1 MLPPQWRE
9 RLRLPAIAAPMTDVS
24 GPDLVAAAC
33 AAGVIGTFPSHNAT
47 DSGELERWLHR
58 IGEQVAART
67 PPGRRP
73 APLGVNLIVHRSN
86 ARLADDLRTVVRC
99 GAEVVV
105 ASVGSPREIVGPLHD
120 AGIIVLAD
128 VASLRHV
135 QRAAASGVDG
145 VVLLT
150 AGAGGQTG
158 WANPFAFLRAVSQ
171 RYDGIVVIAG
181 GISDGAG
188 ILAAQVLGA
197 DLAYLGTRFIA
208 TTESLA
214 SPAYRDAVVAATL
227 DDITASRQVTGL
239 PANVLTDWLRAVDTA
254 TLRAASDGPTSR
266 GPAADG
272 AAPDGPVSDGSALG
286 GFSVDRLLA
295 RRGVWAAGHS
305 VSGTD
310 AVISVAG
317 LVNRLEHE
325 LDLARQRLLPA
336 DMAAGVSAAR
346 CR

>member
-1 MLPPQWRE
+1 MLPAQWHE
-9 RLRLPAIAAPMTDVS
+9 RLRLPAMAAPMTDVS
-24 GPDLVAAAC
+24 GPELVIAAC
-33 AAGVIGTFPSHNAT
+33 AAGVIGTFPAHNAA
-47 DSGELERWLHR
+47 DRGELERWLHR

-73 APLGVNLIVHRSN
+73 APVGVNLVVHRSN
-86 ARLADDLRTVVRC
+86 ARLADDLRTVIRG
-99 GAEVVV
+99 GAELVV

-158 WANPFAFLRAVSQ
+158 WANPFAFLRAVRQ
-171 RYDGIVVIAG
+171 CYDGIVVIAG
-181 GISDGAG
+181 GISDGTG

-239 PANVLTDWLRAVDTA
+239 PANVLTDWLRGLDTA
-254 TLRAASDGPTSR
+254 TPRAASDP
-266 GPAADG
+266 
-272 AAPDGPVSDGSALG
+272 G

-310 AVISVAG
+310 AVIGVAE
-317 LVNRLEHE
+317 LVTRLERE
-325 LDLARQRLLPA
+325 LELARQQLLPT
-336 DMAAGVSAAR
+336 DMPAA
-346 CR
+346 

>member
-1 MLPPQWRE
+1 
-9 RLRLPAIAAPMTDVS
+9 LRM
-24 GPDLVAAAC
+24 
-33 AAGVIGTFPSHNAT
+33 VIRG
-47 DSGELERWLHR
+47 
-58 IGEQVAART
+58 
-67 PPGRRP
+67 
-73 APLGVNLIVHRSN
+73 
-86 ARLADDLRTVVRC
+86 

-105 ASVGSPREIVGPLHD
+105 ASVGSPHEIVGPLHD
-120 AGIIVLAD
+120 AGITVLAD
-128 VASLRHV
+128 VASLRHM

-158 WANPFAFLRAVSQ
+158 WANPFAFLRAARQ
-171 RYDGIVVIAG
+171 RYDGIVAIAG

-227 DDITASRQVTGL
+227 DDVTASRQVTGL
-239 PANVLTDWLRAVDTA
+239 PANVLTDWLRGVEAA
-254 TLRAASDGPTSR
+254 IPRAASDGPASR
-266 GPAADG
+266 RL
-272 AAPDGPVSDGSALG
+272 APDGPAPD

-310 AVISVAG
+310 TVIGVG
-317 LVNRLEHE
+317 DLVNRLERE
-325 LDLARQRLLPA
+325 LELARQRLLTAGIP
-336 DMAAGVSAAR
+336 AAG

>member
-1 MLPPQWRE
+1 VLPAQWRE
-9 RLRLPAIAAPMTDVS
+9 RLRLPAMAAPMTDVS
-24 GPDLVAAAC
+24 GPELVAAVC
-33 AAGVIGTFPSHNAT
+33 AAGVIGTFPTHNAA
-47 DSGELERWLHR
+47 DSVELERWLHR

-67 PPGRRP
+67 PPGRGA
-73 APLGVNLIVHRSN
+73 APVGANLVVHRSN
-86 ARLADDLRTVVRC
+86 ARLAGDLAAVVR
-99 GAEVVV
+99 GRVEVVV

-120 AGIIVLAD
+120 AGIRVLAD

-145 VVLLT
+145 VVLLA

-158 WANPFAFLRAVSQ
+158 WANPFAFLRAVRQ

-227 DDITASRQVTGL
+227 DDVTASTQVTGL
-239 PANVLTDWLRAVDTA
+239 PANVLTGWLRGIDTA
-254 TLRAASDGPTSR
+254 APRAALDGSH
-266 GPAADG
+266 
-272 AAPDGPVSDGSALG
+272 GPVPDDPAMD
-286 GFSVDRLLA
+286 GFSVERLLA
-295 RRGVWAAGHS
+295 HRGVWAAGHS

-310 AVISVAG
+310 AVVGAAE
-317 LVNRLEHE
+317 LVDRLERE
-325 LDLARQRLLPA
+325 LELARQRLLSA
-336 DMAAGVSAAR
+336 DASAAG

>member
-1 MLPPQWRE
+1 
-9 RLRLPAIAAPMTDVS
+9 
-24 GPDLVAAAC
+24 VA
-33 AAGVIGTFPSHNAT
+33 V
-47 DSGELERWLHR
+47 
-58 IGEQVAART
+58 RT
-67 PPGRRP
+67 PPGRRA
-73 APLGVNLIVHRSN
+73 APVGVNLVVHRSN
-86 ARLADDLRTVVRC
+86 ARLADDLRTVIRG

-105 ASVGSPREIVGPLHD
+105 ASVGTPREIVGPLHD

-128 VASLRHV
+128 VASLRHL

-158 WANPFAFLRAVSQ
+158 WANPFAFLRAARQ
-171 RYDGIVVIAG
+171 RYEGIVAIAG

-227 DDITASRQVTGL
+227 DDVTASRQVTGL
-239 PANVLTDWLRAVDTA
+239 PANVLTDWLRGVDPA
-254 TLRAASDGPTSR
+254 TPRAASDGPASAGPAPDGPASR
-266 GPAADG
+266 GPALD
-272 AAPDGPVSDGSALG
+272 

-295 RRGVWAAGHS
+295 HRGVWAAGHS

-310 AVISVAG
+310 AVVGVAE
-317 LVNRLEHE
+317 LVNRLERE
-325 LDLARQRLLPA
+325 LELARQRLLPA
-336 DMAAGVSAAR
+336 DMPAAG
-346 CR
+346 CH

>member
-1 MLPPQWRE
+1 
-9 RLRLPAIAAPMTDVS
+9 
-24 GPDLVAAAC
+24 
-33 AAGVIGTFPSHNAT
+33 
-47 DSGELERWLHR
+47 
-58 IGEQVAART
+58 
-67 PPGRRP
+67 
-73 APLGVNLIVHRSN
+73 
-86 ARLADDLRTVVRC
+86 
-99 GAEVVV
+99 
-105 ASVGSPREIVGPLHD
+105 VGSPREIVGPLHD

-158 WANPFAFLRAVSQ
+158 WANPFAFLRAVRQ

-266 GPAADG
+266 GSAADG

>member
-1 MLPPQWRE
+1 M
-9 RLRLPAIAAPMTDVS
+9 AAPMTDVS
-24 GPDLVAAAC
+24 GPELVAAAC
-33 AAGVIGTFPSHNAT
+33 AAGVIGTFPAHNAA
-47 DSGELERWLHR
+47 DSGELGRWLHR
-58 IGEQVAART
+58 IGEQVAVRT
-67 PPGRRP
+67 PPGRRA
-73 APLGVNLIVHRSN
+73 APVGVNLVVHRSN
-86 ARLADDLRTVVRC
+86 ARLADDLRTVIRG

-105 ASVGSPREIVGPLHD
+105 ASVGTPREIVGPLHD

-128 VASLRHV
+128 VASLRHL

-158 WANPFAFLRAVSQ
+158 WANPFAFLRAARQ
-171 RYDGIVVIAG
+171 RYDGIVAIAG

-214 SPAYRDAVVAATL
+214 SAAYRDAVVAATL
-227 DDITASRQVTGL
+227 DDVTASRQVTGL
-239 PANVLTDWLRAVDTA
+239 PANVLTDWLRAVDPA
-254 TLRAASDGPTSR
+254 KPSAAWDGPASA
-266 GPAADG
+266 GPA
-272 AAPDGPVSDGSALG
+272 PD

-310 AVISVAG
+310 AVMGVAE
-317 LVNRLEHE
+317 LVTRLERE
-325 LDLARQRLLPA
+325 LELARQRLLQA
-336 DMAAGVSAAR
+336 DMPAAG

>member
-1 MLPPQWRE
+1 MLPAQWRE
-9 RLRLPAIAAPMTDVS
+9 RLRLPAMAAPMTDVS
-24 GPDLVAAAC
+24 GPELVAAVC
-33 AAGVIGTFPSHNAT
+33 AAGVIGTFPTHNAA

-67 PPGRRP
+67 PPGRGA
-73 APLGVNLIVHRSN
+73 APVGANLVVHRSN
-86 ARLADDLRTVVRC
+86 ARLAGDLAAVVR
-99 GAEVVV
+99 GRVEVVV

-120 AGIIVLAD
+120 AGITVLAD

-145 VVLLT
+145 VVLLA

-158 WANPFAFLRAVSQ
+158 WANPFAFLRAVRQ

-227 DDITASRQVTGL
+227 DDVTASTQVTGL
-239 PANVLTDWLRAVDTA
+239 PANVLTGWLRGIDTA
-254 TLRAASDGPTSR
+254 ALR
-266 GPAADG
+266 
-272 AAPDGPVSDGSALG
+272 AAPDGSHGPVPDDPAMD
-286 GFSVDRLLA
+286 GFSVRPAARSPWGVGGRALGIWHRRGGRGRRAGGPAGTRTGAGAAAAAA
-295 RRGVWAAGHS
+295 RRCAGRWMPLTFWRS
-305 VSGTD
+305 
-310 AVISVAG
+310 
-317 LVNRLEHE
+317 
-325 LDLARQRLLPA
+325 
-336 DMAAGVSAAR
+336 
-346 CR
+346 

>member
-1 MLPPQWRE
+1 VLPAQWRE

-24 GPDLVAAAC
+24 GPELVAAAC
-33 AAGVIGTFPSHNAT
+33 AAGVIGAFPAHNAA

-58 IGEQVAART
+58 IGEQVSVRAA
-67 PPGRRP
+67 PGRRA
-73 APLGVNLIVHRSN
+73 APVGVNLVVHRSN
-86 ARLADDLRTVVRC
+86 ARLADDLRTVIRG

-105 ASVGSPREIVGPLHD
+105 ASVGTPREIVGPLHD

-128 VASLRHV
+128 VASLRHL

-158 WANPFAFLRAVSQ
+158 WANPFAFLRAARQ
-171 RYDGIVVIAG
+171 RYEGIVAIAG

-227 DDITASRQVTGL
+227 DDVTASRQVTGL
-239 PANVLTDWLRAVDTA
+239 PANVLTDWLRGVDPA
-254 TLRAASDGPTSR
+254 TPCAASDGPTSR
-266 GPAADG
+266 GPA
-272 AAPDGPVSDGSALG
+272 PDGPASRGPAPD

-310 AVISVAG
+310 AVIGVAE
-317 LVNRLEHE
+317 LVTRLERE
-325 LDLARQRLLPA
+325 LELARQRLLPA
-336 DMAAGVSAAR
+336 DMPAAG

>member
-1 MLPPQWRE
+1 
-9 RLRLPAIAAPMTDVS
+9 
-24 GPDLVAAAC
+24 
-33 AAGVIGTFPSHNAT
+33 
-47 DSGELERWLHR
+47 
-58 IGEQVAART
+58 
-67 PPGRRP
+67 
-73 APLGVNLIVHRSN
+73 
-86 ARLADDLRTVVRC
+86 
-99 GAEVVV
+99 VVV
-105 ASVGSPREIVGPLHD
+105 ASVGTPREIVGPLHD

-128 VASLRHV
+128 VASLRHL

-158 WANPFAFLRAVSQ
+158 WANPFAFLRAARQ
-171 RYDGIVVIAG
+171 RYDGIVAIAG

-214 SPAYRDAVVAATL
+214 SAAYRDAVVAATL
-227 DDITASRQVTGL
+227 DDVTASRQVTGL
-239 PANVLTDWLRAVDTA
+239 PANVLTDWLRGVDPA
-254 TLRAASDGPTSR
+254 TPRAASDGPASA
-266 GPAADG
+266 GPA
-272 AAPDGPVSDGSALG
+272 PD

-310 AVISVAG
+310 AVIGVAE
-317 LVNRLEHE
+317 LVTRLERE
-325 LDLARQRLLPA
+325 LELARQRLLPA
-336 DMAAGVSAAR
+336 DMPAAG

>member
-1 MLPPQWRE
+1 M
-9 RLRLPAIAAPMTDVS
+9 AAPMTDVS
-24 GPDLVAAAC
+24 GPELVIAAC
-33 AAGVIGTFPSHNAT
+33 AAGVIGTFPAHNAA
-47 DSGELERWLHR
+47 DRGELERWLHR
-58 IGEQVAART
+58 IGEQVTART

-73 APLGVNLIVHRSN
+73 APVGVNLVVHRSN
-86 ARLADDLRTVVRC
+86 ARLADDLRTVIRG

-158 WANPFAFLRAVSQ
+158 WANPFAFLRAVRQ
-171 RYDGIVVIAG
+171 CYDGIVVIAG

-239 PANVLTDWLRAVDTA
+239 PANVLTDWLRGLDTA
-254 TLRAASDGPTSR
+254 TPRAASDP
-266 GPAADG
+266 
-272 AAPDGPVSDGSALG
+272 G

-295 RRGVWAAGHS
+295 HRGVWAAGHS

-310 AVISVAG
+310 AVIGVAE
-317 LVNRLEHE
+317 LVNRLERE

-336 DMAAGVSAAR
+336 DMAAGMPTAG

>member
-1 MLPPQWRE
+1 
-9 RLRLPAIAAPMTDVS
+9 
-24 GPDLVAAAC
+24 
-33 AAGVIGTFPSHNAT
+33 
-47 DSGELERWLHR
+47 
-58 IGEQVAART
+58 
-67 PPGRRP
+67 
-73 APLGVNLIVHRSN
+73 
-86 ARLADDLRTVVRC
+86 
-99 GAEVVV
+99 
-105 ASVGSPREIVGPLHD
+105 
-120 AGIIVLAD
+120 
-128 VASLRHV
+128 VASLRHL

-158 WANPFAFLRAVSQ
+158 WANPFAFLRAVRQ
-171 RYDGIVVIAG
+171 CYDGIVVIAG

-239 PANVLTDWLRAVDTA
+239 PANVLTDWLRGVDPATPCAVSDGPA
-254 TLRAASDGPTSR
+254 SRGPAPAGPASAEPASDGP
-266 GPAADG
+266 
-272 AAPDGPVSDGSALG
+272 APD

-295 RRGVWAAGHS
+295 HRGVWAAGHS

-310 AVISVAG
+310 AVIGVAE
-317 LVNRLEHE
+317 LVTRLERE
-325 LDLARQRLLPA
+325 LELARQRLLPA
-336 DMAAGVSAAR
+336 DMPAAG

>member
-1 MLPPQWRE
+1 VLPAQWRE

-24 GPDLVAAAC
+24 GPELVAAAC
-33 AAGVIGTFPSHNAT
+33 AAGVIGTFPAHNAA
-47 DSGELERWLHR
+47 DSGELGQWLHR
-58 IGEQVAART
+58 IGEQLAART
-67 PPGRRP
+67 PSGRRA
-73 APLGVNLIVHRSN
+73 APVGVNLVVHRSN
-86 ARLADDLRTVVRC
+86 ARLADDLRTVIRG

-135 QRAAASGVDG
+135 RRAADSGVDG

-158 WANPFAFLRAVSQ
+158 WANPFAFLRAVRQ
-171 RYDGIVVIAG
+171 QYDGIVVIAG

-188 ILAAQVLGA
+188 ILAAQILGA

-227 DDITASRQVTGL
+227 DDVTASRQITGL
-239 PANVLTDWLRAVDTA
+239 PANVLTDWLRGADTA
-254 TLRAASDGPTSR
+254 TPRAALGGPT
-266 GPAADG
+266 A
-272 AAPDGPVSDGSALG
+272 AAPALDVPALD

-310 AVISVAG
+310 AVIGVAE
-317 LVNRLEHE
+317 LVNRLERE
-325 LDLARQRLLPA
+325 LELARQRLKQADVPA
-336 DMAAGVSAAR
+336 AA